1 MKPSIPLR
9 QQALD
14 ALPAVPLV
22 IGALMGLALIVA
34 GLQALIPGTEPEP
47 PAHQLAPQ
55 PKPAAWKVKAWADS
69 HCDRC
74 GRGLTADPADGL
86 YLVNRK
92 PMWLHKDCA
101 EAIRW
106 HGSTVR

>member
-22 IGALMGLALIVA
+22 ISSLLGLALLVAAFQAIV
-34 GLQALIPGTEPEP
+34 PDDK
-47 PAHQLAPQ
+47 PAPVKPSIYSQ
-55 PKPAAWKVKAWADS
+55 PKPAAWEVKAWADS

-74 GRGLTADPADGL
+74 SKGLTADPQDGL

-92 PMWLHKDCA
+92 PIWLHKGCA
-101 EAIRW
+101 KAIRS
-106 HGSTVR
+106 HRNRVE